1 MKLRLFVDFWNFQLS
16 VNDLAG
22 KDYRVEWKKLSPW
35 LLGEARTLIDPSL
48 SFEETRVY
56 LSFNPRRTEDKGLR
70 DWANNTLDRF
80 PDIHVL
86 RLERRPPVRFATPQL
101 IHAPIVVPQW
111 LAPSKK
117 VSILQW

>member
-22 KDYRVEWKKLSPW
+22 KDYRVDWKKLSPW

-56 LSFNPRRTEDKGLR
+56 L
-70 DWANNTLDRF
+70 
-80 PDIHVL
+80 
-86 RLERRPPVRFATPQL
+86 
-101 IHAPIVVPQW
+101 
-111 LAPSKK
+111 
-117 VSILQW
+117 